1 MFDDDGHIKY
11 DSDIYKE
18 FYNITKYFY
27 GLYLLNKTAENN
39 ENITPFLMELWGNDE
54 RMGVTQYKLLKIL
67 SGIYSNLH

>member
-11 DSDIYKE
+11 NSDIYKE

-39 ENITPFLMELWGNDE
+39 ENITPFLMELGGNDE